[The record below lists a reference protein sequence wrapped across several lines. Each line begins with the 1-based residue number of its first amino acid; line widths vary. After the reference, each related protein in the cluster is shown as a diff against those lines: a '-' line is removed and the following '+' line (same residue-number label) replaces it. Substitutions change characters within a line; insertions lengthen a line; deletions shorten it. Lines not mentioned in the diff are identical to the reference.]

1 MYTRD
6 LLPSFAGIP
15 TFMRAPRVTLKQLK
29 AGSVAVIGSA
39 HDATSSAR
47 EGVRHGPK
55 AIRDAS
61 VEFVYDLQASPSHTL
76 VDIDTG
82 NQLRLPVEA
91 TVVDLGDVPI
101 YPLDLERTMSSLSD
115 TVAEV
120 VRRGGFPV
128 VLGGD
133 AFISYPL
140 VQGAVRGLGDGKRTL
155 GYIQV
160 SSQLN
165 LGESDDYLGENWHGA
180 TARRILE
187 SGVVKPR
194 NMVFAGLAGYVA
206 AQEWNLAEEH
216 GMTALPIG
224 ALKDGGIDQFVR
236 QAEEAAGNECDAIYL
251 SVDIGAV
258 DTSYAPGRGE
268 VVIGG
273 MTPVELLEVMRA
285 LSSVDKICAI
295 DFVEVAPTLDPS
307 GRTERLAAEALIEFI
322 RPKAF
327 A

>member
-15 TFMRAPRVTLKQLK
+15 TFVRAPRVTLPQVN
-29 AGSVAVIGSA
+29 AGSVVVIGAA
-39 HDATSSAR
+39 HDATSSGR

-61 VEFVYDLQASPSHTL
+61 VDLVYDIQASPSHTL

-82 NQLRLPVEA
+82 KQLRFPTEGKI
-91 TVVDLGDVPI
+91 VDLGELPI
-101 YPLDLERTMSSLSD
+101 YPLDLERTMSCLSD

-120 VRRGGFPV
+120 LRRGAFPV

-140 VQGAVRGLGDGKRTL
+140 VQGAARGLGDGKSSL
-155 GYIQV
+155 GYIQL

-165 LGESDDYLGENWHGA
+165 LGEGDDYLGENWHGA

-194 NMVFAGLAGYVA
+194 NMVFAGVAGYVA
-206 AQEWNLAEEH
+206 AQEWDLAEKH
-216 GMTALPIG
+216 SMTVLPIG
-224 ALKDGGIDQFVR
+224 GLKDGGIAQFVR
-236 QAEEAAGNECDAIYL
+236 QAEEIAGKDCDSIYL

-258 DTSYAPGRGE
+258 DTGYAPGRGE

-273 MTPVELLEVMRA
+273 MTPAELLEVMRA
-285 LSSVDKICAI
+285 LSTVDKICAI

-322 RPKAF
+322 SPKAF
-327 A
+327 V